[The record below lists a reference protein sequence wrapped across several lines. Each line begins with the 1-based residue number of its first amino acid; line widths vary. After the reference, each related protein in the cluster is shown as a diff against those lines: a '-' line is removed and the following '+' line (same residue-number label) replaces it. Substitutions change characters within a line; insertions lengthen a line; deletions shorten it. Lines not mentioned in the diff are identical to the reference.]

1 MTALERG
8 DRVVELAADR
18 LQSTADRFAAEGGA
32 KAKLAETLADDAA
45 FVRQLKPSLIRARIK
60 GEATTDGAP
69 AQGTVARTGMM
80 SFGDRP
86 PAPSRSDGPNPFVV
100 VAAAFAVGI
109 VVAKVIDWRSHA
121 HPRL

>member
-1 MTALERG
+1 MTALEKG

-18 LQSTADRFAAEGGA
+18 LQSTADRLAAEGGA
-32 KAKLAETLADDAA
+32 KAKLAETLAEDAA

-60 GEATTDGAP
+60 GDASTDGAP
-69 AQGTVARTGMM
+69 ARGTLNRTGMT
-80 SFGDRP
+80 SFGERP
-86 PAPSRSDGPNPFVV
+86 PSRPRSGPNPFVV

-109 VVAKVIDWRSHA
+109 AVAKVIDWRSHA